1 MMPLIALMIAA
12 QAFTGT
18 PGAPACRPAQ
28 LRLSLDGKDGE
39 FNGMSHAGTELSIRN
54 TGRDCTLPALPT
66 IQFRDMRGRVLPAVR
81 RAPMG
86 MHPGPVMLPL
96 RLAGGHRATTDL
108 RWVAG
113 PVFPKSRSVRATSI
127 VVKIAGGT
135 VRVPTSAV
143 LYGETG
149 KSIGFEQSPL
159 HAAEGMAAG

>member
-12 QAFTGT
+12 QALAGA
-18 PGAPACRPAQ
+18 PAAPACRPAQ
-28 LRLSLDGKDGE
+28 LRLSLDGKDGA

-66 IQFRDMRGRVLPAVR
+66 IEFRDSRGRVLPATR
-81 RAPMG
+81 SAPVG

-96 RLAGGHRATTDL
+96 RLGGGHRATTDL

-113 PVFPKSRSVRATSI
+113 PVFSHNRSARAASI
-127 VVKIAGGT
+127 VVKIGT
-135 VRVPTSAV
+135 GTMRVPTTAV